1 MEDHTLDHLKWAAW
15 GVIDIEKLERM
26 QRRNYIKK
34 VRAEL
39 GPHGVKLECGG
50 STRVPYYRV
59 HNESTSV
66 TQFAAGGDAFKR
78 VCLAVLEKLE
88 PGSKQEDAA

>member
-34 VRAEL
+34 VRKEL
-39 GPHGVKLECGG
+39 EPHSVKLDCGG

-59 HNESTSV
+59 HDDTNFA
-66 TQFAAGGDAFKR
+66 QIAAGDDAFKR
-78 VCLAVLEKLE
+78 ACLAALEKLE
-88 PGSKQEDAA
+88 PNAKQENAA